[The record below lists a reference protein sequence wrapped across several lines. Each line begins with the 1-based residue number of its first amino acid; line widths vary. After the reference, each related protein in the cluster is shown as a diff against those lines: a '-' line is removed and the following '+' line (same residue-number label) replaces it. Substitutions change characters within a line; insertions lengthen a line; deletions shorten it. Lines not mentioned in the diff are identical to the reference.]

1 MQLGTVRYIQLLKD
15 GSPPQEIAFYVSNF
29 KELFSEVMNTI
40 DLKLSECYWA
50 IIAEL
55 MGQSQSFSAF
65 FVKLRFWHIL
75 HRHFEIFL
83 PSQAFQQAIIFV
95 ILECGL
101 KPSNVKFVKEE
112 ILKLI
117 DVVMDVFIK
126 TTEKEPIS
134 YCFWSMY
141 FYTQKY
147 EGSCDH
153 LLSLFM
159 SH

>member
-1 MQLGTVRYIQLLKD
+1 M
-15 GSPPQEIAFYVSNF
+15 
-29 KELFSEVMNTI
+29 
-40 DLKLSECYWA
+40 
-50 IIAEL
+50 
-55 MGQSQSFSAF
+55 
-65 FVKLRFWHIL
+65 
-75 HRHFEIFL
+75 
-83 PSQAFQQAIIFV
+83 

-134 YCFWSMY
+134 YCFWSMH

-159 SH
+159 SHSPYAAKKFVSFFSLEQSFGAVILPLKNIIITMLK